1 MPQRPSAVVVIL
13 ALVSGWA
20 AAGEA
25 TFSAK
30 PTAAR
35 DGDKHKLSFTV
46 SAPTDVEVAVLGADG
61 RIVRHLAAGVLGGKN
76 PPPAP
81 LAAGL
86 AQSVEWDGRDD
97 FGKPAGGGPFKFRV
111 RAGMR
116 PAFDGFVGA
125 SPYILDTVRGMVV
138 DAAGNLYVLNQMI
151 DGHGGW
157 PFDLRVYDRKGNYLR
172 SLMPFRAGL
181 KKDDAEVLK
190 AVDAGGQMIPRNFQS
205 TWPHLYPTDAT
216 LRLAGLAPDGTL
228 ILYDDQLRFVYRL
241 RSADGGPAGRA
252 FEEPL
257 WPAKGPRLTGSAAA
271 AMTGD
276 GKTLFAAGVGT
287 KPPKGQRLSDDWP
300 DGCILK
306 LALDKPGAGAE
317 KLAAVALPDD
327 YKQVLDN
334 GWAPKMAKTALRD
347 IALDAAGNVYVCD
360 SAAGKVRKFDGAGKE
375 LAAMSVPGA
384 LRLAVSPKGGALYVV
399 SSGKAGGTLAK
410 YAACADGAKPQAAL
424 GFKCG
429 YVMLAGDFTGE
440 KPQLWLAP
448 NIGETYTQLLRIE
461 DAGAELRI
469 VEDLSKRDPLALPIV
484 DRLTVDPETD
494 DLYVNNGWAKTY
506 RFAGLTGKYN
516 GAVKNGGPDPICATD
531 TAISPDG
538 HVFIQQGPSWSG
550 PYERLTR
557 DLKPAPFAETGKSVF
572 GCVFARMGAGFC
584 SKGSCATADGRLY
597 SLGMLDWTKYFVV
610 AYDAGGKPVEGP
622 RGKGA
627 VSETQAKGVYAAGVR
642 SAIVG
647 QVLDRCGGLKVDRAG
662 NVYVGL
668 QVFPPDYRR
677 PAGFEKDPAFGGMSG
692 SVLKFKASGGGTT
705 AGRQGRA
712 FEDYEGVE
720 RAYPGLAP
728 FSGWNNGS
736 CCVCRSPRF
745 ELDGF
750 GRLVIPNA
758 LTCDVRVVDNAGNEI
773 ATFGAYGNFDS
784 QWVPEGARDGKP
796 LAAGPEIPLAW
807 PLCAGASE
815 KKIYVGDL
823 VNRRVVRIDKR
834 FAAEE
839 TCEAK

>member
-1 MPQRPSAVVVIL
+1 MRCLPIVGMALVALSAGSARAGDVSFAAKPSAAKQGDRVKL
-13 ALVSGWA
+13 A
-20 AAGEA
+20 
-25 TFSAK
+25 
-30 PTAAR
+30 
-35 DGDKHKLSFTV
+35 FTV

-61 RIVRHLAAGVLGGKN
+61 KIVCHLAAGVLGGKN

-81 LAAGL
+81 LVAGL
-86 AQSVEWDGRDD
+86 AQNLEWDGRDD
-97 FGKPAGGGPFKFRV
+97 FGKPAGGAPFKFRV

-138 DAAGNLYVLNQMI
+138 DGQGNLFVLNQSI

-172 SLMPFRAGL
+172 SLMPFRAGM
-181 KKDDAEVLK
+181 KKEEAEVFK

-216 LRLAGLAPDGTL
+216 LRLAGVTPDGAL
-228 ILYDDQLRFVYRL
+228 VLYDDQLRFVYRL
-241 RSADGGPAGRA
+241 RSADGGPAGRV

-257 WPAKGPRLTGSAAA
+257 WPGKGPRLIGSAAVAMA
-271 AMTGD
+271 AD
-276 GKTLFAAGVGT
+276 GKALFAAGVGAA
-287 KPPKGQRLSDDWP
+287 PPKGQRVSADWP

-306 LALDKPGAGAE
+306 LAIDKPGSGAE
-317 KLAAVALPDD
+317 KFAAAALPDD
-327 YKQVLDN
+327 YKQALDG

-360 SAAGKVRKFDGAGKE
+360 LAAGKVRKFDGAGKE

-384 LRLAVSPKGGALYVV
+384 LRLVVSPKSGALYVV
-399 SSGKAGGTLAK
+399 SSGKAGGTLAR
-410 YAACADGAKPQAAL
+410 YAACEEGAKPQASL

-429 YVMLAGDFTGE
+429 YAMLAGDFSGE
-440 KPQLWLAP
+440 KPQLWMAP
-448 NIGETYTQLLRIE
+448 NIGETYTELLRIE
-461 DAGAELRI
+461 DAGAELKI
-469 VEDLSKRDPLALPIV
+469 VEDLSKRDPLGLPIV

-506 RFAGLTGKYN
+506 RFNGLTGKYN
-516 GAVKNGGPDPICATD
+516 GAVKNGAPDPMNVTD
-531 TAISPDG
+531 VAISPAG
-538 HVFIQQGPSWSG
+538 HVFVQKGPSWSG

-557 DLKPAPFAETGKSVF
+557 DLKPAPFAETGTSVF
-572 GCVFARMGAGFC
+572 GCVFARFGAGFC

-597 SLGMLDWTKYFVV
+597 SLSMLDWCVYYVM
-610 AYDAGGKPVEGP
+610 AYDAAGKAVEGP

-627 VSETQAKGVYAAGVR
+627 VNEKQAPGVYKAGIR

-662 NVYVGL
+662 NVYVGI
-668 QVFPPDYRR
+668 QVFPPDYKR

-692 SVLKFKASGGGTT
+692 SVIKFKAAGGGMA
-705 AGRQGRA
+705 AGKPGR
-712 FEDYEGVE
+712 ELGDYEGVE
-720 RAYPGLAP
+720 RVYPGLAP
-728 FSGWNNGS
+728 FSGWNNSS

-758 LTCDVRVVDNAGNEI
+758 LSCDVRVVDNAGNEI

-784 QWVPEGARDGKP
+784 QWVPEGAKDQKP
-796 LAAGPEIPLAW
+796 LVASPEIPLAW

-823 VNRRVVRIDKR
+823 VNRRVVRVDRK

-839 TCEAK
+839 MCEVK